1 MEKFNNFALF
11 TGRAFK
17 NALSNKPLQA
27 FMLAMAFVFATP
39 VVAFAAGGLTVP
51 EGQAGDFVAQVFI
64 IIRIIIIGSG
74 AIFALLGGVA
84 LAEGFSDDNPAA
96 KSKGGKQL
104 VSGAA
109 IILLGLFVVPMIEVL
124 LPV

>member
-1 MEKFNNFALF
+1 MEKVNNFALF
-11 TGRAFK
+11 IGRAFK

-39 VVAFAAGGLTVP
+39 VVAFTLEVP
-51 EGQAGDFVAQVFI
+51 KGASDDFIDQIFT
-64 IIRIIIIGSG
+64 IIRIIVIGSG

-84 LAEGFSDDNPAA
+84 LAEGFSDDNPAS

-109 IILLGLFVVPMIEVL
+109 IILLGLVVVPELRNL
-124 LPV
+124 LP